1 MTAVFTSRFNPGSA
15 EATQC
20 RAALQARLDALRAL
34 EDRAAAASSRSLPQF
49 EKRGQLLPRQ
59 RVALLLDAGAPWLP
73 LCTLAGYLQDVK
85 DPEKSVPGGGMV
97 AGIGFVLT
105 KQTGIVGIDLDHCVE
120 NGVVNT
126 WAAGI
131 IESVGGFA
139 ELSPSGTGVHIYIKG
154 SLPWPNKRTNEIELY
169 SHNSY
174 LTVTGHWLR
183 TEGALS
189 GIAA

>member
-1 MTAVFTSRFNPGSA
+1 MNALLEPNF
-15 EATQC
+15 ATIPSS
-20 RAALQARLDALRAL
+20 LRAQPNWL
-34 EDRAAAASSRSLPQF
+34 CWCAVHEGGKLRKPPIQAAGQNQGMLADKTNPQHLCSFERA
-49 EKRGQLLPRQ
+49 KRFYELHKG
-59 RVALLLDAGAPWLP
+59 DP
-73 LCTLAGYLQDVK
+73 LQ
-85 DPEKSVPGGGMV
+85 GGVV
-97 AGIGFVLT
+97 AGVGFVLT

-120 NGVVNT
+120 DGIVNT
-126 WAAGI
+126 WASGI

-183 TEGALS
+183 AKGVCC
-189 GIAA
+189 AAAA

>member
-1 MTAVFTSRFNPGSA
+1 MSNNVLDPRFQCFPSSLTRPPNWVCWIAKFEDGKLKKPPIQAAGQNQGMLADKTNPQHLCSF
-15 EATQC
+15 E
-20 RAALQARLDALRAL
+20 RAKRFYELHKGDPLQ
-34 EDRAAAASSRSLPQF
+34 
-49 EKRGQLLPRQ
+49 
-59 RVALLLDAGAPWLP
+59 
-73 LCTLAGYLQDVK
+73 
-85 DPEKSVPGGGMV
+85 GGVV
-97 AGIGFVLT
+97 AGVGFVLT

-120 NGVVNT
+120 NGIVNT

-154 SLPWPNKRTNEIELY
+154 QLPFNNRRSGEIEIY
-169 SHNSY
+169 SHSSY

>member
-1 MTAVFTSRFNPGSA
+1 MSSSILEPNF
-15 EATQC
+15 
-20 RAALQARLDALRAL
+20 AAIPSSLRAQPNWL
-34 EDRAAAASSRSLPQF
+34 CWCAVHEGGKIKKPPVQAAGQNQGRLADKTNPQHLCSFERA
-49 EKRGQLLPRQ
+49 KRFYELHKGE
-59 RVALLLDAGAPWLP
+59 P
-73 LCTLAGYLQDVK
+73 LQ
-85 DPEKSVPGGGMV
+85 GGVV
-97 AGIGFVLT
+97 AGVGFVLT

-120 NGVVNT
+120 NGIVNT

-154 SLPWPNKRTNEIELY
+154 SLPWPNKRTNGIEIY

>member
-1 MTAVFTSRFNPGSA
+1 MSNNVLDPRFECFPSSLTRPPNWVCWIAKFEDGKLKKPPIQAAGQNQGMLADKTNPQHLCSF
-15 EATQC
+15 E
-20 RAALQARLDALRAL
+20 RAKRFYELHKGDPLQ
-34 EDRAAAASSRSLPQF
+34 
-49 EKRGQLLPRQ
+49 
-59 RVALLLDAGAPWLP
+59 
-73 LCTLAGYLQDVK
+73 
-85 DPEKSVPGGGMV
+85 GGVV
-97 AGIGFVLT
+97 AGVGFVLT

-120 NGVVNT
+120 DGIVNT

-154 SLPWPNKRTNEIELY
+154 QLPFNNRRSGEIEIY
-169 SHNSY
+169 SHSSY

>member
-1 MTAVFTSRFNPGSA
+1 MSNNVLDPRFQCFPSSLTRPPNWVCWIAKFEDGKLKKPPIQAAGQNQGRLADKTNPQHLCSF
-15 EATQC
+15 E
-20 RAALQARLDALRAL
+20 RAKRFYELHKGEPLQ
-34 EDRAAAASSRSLPQF
+34 
-49 EKRGQLLPRQ
+49 
-59 RVALLLDAGAPWLP
+59 
-73 LCTLAGYLQDVK
+73 
-85 DPEKSVPGGGMV
+85 GGVV
-97 AGIGFVLT
+97 AGVGFVLT

-120 NGVVNT
+120 NGIVNT

-139 ELSPSGTGVHIYIKG
+139 ELSPSGTGVHIYIRG
-154 SLPWPNKRTNEIELY
+154 QLPFDNRRSGGIEIY
-169 SHNSY
+169 SHSSY

>member
-1 MTAVFTSRFNPGSA
+1 MNALLEPNF
-15 EATQC
+15 ATIPSS
-20 RAALQARLDALRAL
+20 LRAQPNWL
-34 EDRAAAASSRSLPQF
+34 CWCAVHENGRLRKPPIQAAGQNQGMLADKRNPQHLCSFERA
-49 EKRGQLLPRQ
+49 KRFYELNRG
-59 RVALLLDAGAPWLP
+59 
-73 LCTLAGYLQDVK
+73 
-85 DPEKSVPGGGMV
+85 DPMQGGTV

-139 ELSPSGTGVHIYIKG
+139 ELSPSGTGIHVYIKG
-154 SLPWPNKRTNEIELY
+154 SLPWPNKRTNKIELY

>member
-1 MTAVFTSRFNPGSA
+1 MTPKILEPNFAGVPFSLQTIQAWVCWPAVFEGGRIRKPPIQAAGQNQGRLADKTNPAHLTTFDKAKKFYELNRGD
-15 EATQC
+15 QF
-20 RAALQARLDALRAL
+20 QGGRL
-34 EDRAAAASSRSLPQF
+34 
-49 EKRGQLLPRQ
+49 
-59 RVALLLDAGAPWLP
+59 
-73 LCTLAGYLQDVK
+73 
-85 DPEKSVPGGGMV
+85 
-97 AGIGFVLT
+97 AGIGLVLT

-120 NGVVNT
+120 GGIVNA

-139 ELSPSGTGVHIYIKG
+139 ELSPSGTGVHIYLKG
-154 SLPWPNKRTNEIELY
+154 RLPFDNRRSGGIEIY
-169 SHNSY
+169 SNASY

>member
-1 MTAVFTSRFNPGSA
+1 MSNNVLDPRFQCFPSSLTRPPNWVCWIAKFEDGKLKKPPIQAAGQNQGMLADKTNPQHLCSF
-15 EATQC
+15 E
-20 RAALQARLDALRAL
+20 RAKRFYELHKGDPLQ
-34 EDRAAAASSRSLPQF
+34 
-49 EKRGQLLPRQ
+49 
-59 RVALLLDAGAPWLP
+59 
-73 LCTLAGYLQDVK
+73 
-85 DPEKSVPGGGMV
+85 GGVV
-97 AGIGFVLT
+97 AGVGFVLT

-120 NGVVNT
+120 NGIVNT

-154 SLPWPNKRTNEIELY
+154 SLPCPNKRTNKIELY

>member
-1 MTAVFTSRFNPGSA
+1 MTPKILEPNFAGVPASLRAIPAWVCWVAVFEGGKIKKPPVQAAGQNQGRLANKANPA
-15 EATQC
+15 HLCTF
-20 RAALQARLDALRAL
+20 
-34 EDRAAAASSRSLPQF
+34 DRAMRFYEINQ
-49 EKRGQLLPRQ
+49 GDQLQ
-59 RVALLLDAGAPWLP
+59 
-73 LCTLAGYLQDVK
+73 
-85 DPEKSVPGGGMV
+85 GGRL
-97 AGIGFVLT
+97 AGIGLVLT
-105 KQTGIVGIDLDHCVE
+105 KHTGIVGIDLDHCVE

-131 IESVGGFA
+131 IESVGGYA
-139 ELSPSGTGVHIYIKG
+139 ELSPSGSGVHIYIRG
-154 SLPWPNKRTNEIELY
+154 RLPFDNRRSGGIEIY

>member
-1 MTAVFTSRFNPGSA
+1 MNALLEPNF
-15 EATQC
+15 ATIPSS
-20 RAALQARLDALRAL
+20 LRAQPNWL
-34 EDRAAAASSRSLPQF
+34 CWCAVHEGGKLRKPPIQAAGQNQGMLADKTNPQHLCSFERA
-49 EKRGQLLPRQ
+49 KRFYELHKG
-59 RVALLLDAGAPWLP
+59 DP
-73 LCTLAGYLQDVK
+73 LQ
-85 DPEKSVPGGGMV
+85 GGVV
-97 AGIGFVLT
+97 AGVGFVLT

-120 NGVVNT
+120 DGIVNT
-126 WAAGI
+126 LAAGI

-183 TEGALS
+183 AKGVCC
-189 GIAA
+189 AAAA

>member
-1 MTAVFTSRFNPGSA
+1 MQNILDPRFQCFPSSLTRPPNWVCWIAKFEDGKLKKPPIQAAGQNQGRLADKTNPQHLCSF
-15 EATQC
+15 E
-20 RAALQARLDALRAL
+20 RAKRFYELHKGDPLQ
-34 EDRAAAASSRSLPQF
+34 
-49 EKRGQLLPRQ
+49 
-59 RVALLLDAGAPWLP
+59 
-73 LCTLAGYLQDVK
+73 
-85 DPEKSVPGGGMV
+85 GGVV
-97 AGIGFVLT
+97 AGVGFVLT

-120 NGVVNT
+120 NGIVNT

-139 ELSPSGTGVHIYIKG
+139 ELSPSGTGVHIYIRG
-154 SLPWPNKRTNEIELY
+154 QLPFNNRRSGEIEIY
-169 SHNSY
+169 SHSSY

>member
-1 MTAVFTSRFNPGSA
+1 MGIVSNDVLDPRFQCVPGIMTAQPNWVCWIAKFEDGKLKKPPIQAAGQNQGMLADKTNPQHLCSFERAKRFYELNRGDP
-15 EATQC
+15 
-20 RAALQARLDALRAL
+20 LQ
-34 EDRAAAASSRSLPQF
+34 
-49 EKRGQLLPRQ
+49 GG
-59 RVALLLDAGAPWLP
+59 RVAG
-73 LCTLAGYLQDVK
+73 V
-85 DPEKSVPGGGMV
+85 
-97 AGIGFVLT
+97 GFVLT

-120 NGVVNT
+120 DGIVST
-126 WAAGI
+126 WASEI

-139 ELSPSGTGVHIYIKG
+139 ELSPSGTGVHIYLKG
-154 SLPWPNKRTNEIELY
+154 RLPFDNRRSGEIEIY

>member
-1 MTAVFTSRFNPGSA
+1 MSNNVLDPRFQCFPSSLTRPPNWVCWIAKFEDGKLKKPPVQAAGQNQGRLADKTNPQHLCSF
-15 EATQC
+15 E
-20 RAALQARLDALRAL
+20 RAKRFYELHRDEPLQ
-34 EDRAAAASSRSLPQF
+34 
-49 EKRGQLLPRQ
+49 G
-59 RVALLLDAGAPWLP
+59 G
-73 LCTLAGYLQDVK
+73 TL
-85 DPEKSVPGGGMV
+85 

-120 NGVVNT
+120 NGIVNP
-126 WAAGI
+126 WAAEI
-131 IESVGGFA
+131 IEAVGGFA

-154 SLPWPNKRTNEIELY
+154 QLPFNNRRSGEIEIY
-169 SHNSY
+169 SHSSY

>member
-1 MTAVFTSRFNPGSA
+1 MAP
-15 EATQC
+15 
-20 RAALQARLDALRAL
+20 AALPDALC
-34 EDRAAAASSRSLPQF
+34 
-49 EKRGQLLPRQ
+49 
-59 RVALLLDAGAPWLP
+59 AGAATGVAVADAIAETSGVQVGLKWPNDL
-73 LCTLAGYLQDVK
+73 LFDGDKLGGILVENC
-85 DPEKSVPGGGMV
+85 PGGVV

-120 NGVVNT
+120 NGIVNT

-154 SLPWPNKRTNEIELY
+154 SLPWPNKRTNGIEIY

-174 LTVTGHWLR
+174 LTVTGHWLQVK
-183 TEGALS
+183 GALS
-189 GIAA
+189 AIAA